1 MRCIMR
7 KWIAAVMLVV
17 LVAIDQITKYLAKA
31 FLEGKE
37 SFVIIKNVLELQY
50 LEGGNTGAAFGLFA
64 GKTMIL
70 AIISLVVFFI
80 LLFVIYKFSKES
92 KNFCLCISLVI
103 MASGALGNCIDRFA
117 NQYVI
122 DFIYLKC
129 IDFPIFNVADCYV
142 TVSAVV
148 IFLMVAFAKDEERQL
163 ESNTQKR
170 MEKNG

>member
-1 MRCIMR
+1 MK
-7 KWIAAVMLVV
+7 KWLAVIMLVV

-37 SFVIIKNVLELQY
+37 AFAIIKNVLELQY

-64 GKTMIL
+64 GKTFVL
-70 AIISLVVFFI
+70 AVVSLLVFFI
-80 LLFVIYKFSKES
+80 LLFAIYKFSKDS
-92 KNFCLCISLVI
+92 KNFWLCISLVV
-103 MASGALGNCIDRFA
+103 MASGALGNCIDRFV

-122 DFIYLKC
+122 DFIYFKY

-148 IFLMVAFAKDEERQL
+148 IFLLVAFSQDKEKEEQS
-163 ESNTQKR
+163 ENNK
-170 MEKNG
+170 